1 MWHPDFR
8 KKKIGKLKGVWE
20 KKGGAGETR
29 KDNEGVNV
37 IPENHMHA

>member
-1 MWHPDFR
+1 MWYLDFR

-20 KKGGAGETR
+20 KKGGVGEIR

-37 IPENHMHA
+37 ILENYMYV